1 MSALEARQRAREATL
16 PGNGPAN
23 DDGLQPRSLL
33 RFITCG
39 SVDDGKSTLI
49 GRILFETGAVF
60 DDQLGALQR
69 DSRKFGTQGD
79 KVDFALLV
87 DGLSAEREQGITI
100 DVAYRYFS
108 TPRRAFIVADTPG
121 HEQYTRNMATGAST
135 ADLAV
140 ILVDARL
147 GLLKQTLRHSFIVS
161 LVGVRH
167 IVVAINKMDLVDYD
181 RDVFERICA
190 EYRRA
195 VAGLGFTQISF
206 VPISARDGDNV
217 TSASASMGWY
227 QGAPLL
233 DHLET
238 VAIEPES
245 AAHPGAVLPVQW
257 VNRPDSSF
265 RGYSGNLALGHLATG
280 DAVAVLPSGRTS
292 RIARILTPAGDAGH
306 ASAGQALTVTLEDE
320 IDISRG
326 DLIVAAAQR
335 PAMRRKLTAR
345 LLWTSETP
353 LALGNGYGLKLA
365 SSNAHAVVRTLHH
378 GIDVATLA
386 EAPATALTMNDIGL
400 VTIDLDRPMAALSF
414 AESTELGGFILI
426 DRISHETVAF
436 GFVAE
441 DLPQQAE
448 AGSRSESRV
457 VALRSKLRSHVGPAG
472 SARRA
477 GVAGLGFGHA
487 AGSLLAGVAV
497 YGLTG
502 SLAMAL
508 AVAAADLVLRPLLLG
523 AGWASAYALWRRHQR
538 RNQPAPENVL
548 GDGI

>member
-1 MSALEARQRAREATL
+1 MSALNARQRAREATL

-181 RDVFERICA
+181 QTVFERICA

-217 TSASASMGWY
+217 TSASVSMGWY
-227 QGAPLL
+227 EGAPLL

-238 VAIEPES
+238 VSIEPVN

-265 RGYSGNLALGHLATG
+265 RGYSGNLALGYLKTG
-280 DAVAVLPSGRTS
+280 DAIAVLPSGRTS

-335 PAMRRKLTAR
+335 PAVRRRLTAR
-345 LLWTSETP
+345 LLWTGETP
-353 LALGNGYGLKLA
+353 LALGNGYALKLA
-365 SSNAHAVVRTLHH
+365 SSHAQAVVRTLHH
-378 GIDVATLA
+378 GIDVSTLA
-386 EAPATALTMNDIGL
+386 EVSAANLAMNDIGT
-400 VTIDLDRPMAALSF
+400 VTIDLDRPIAALPF

-441 DLPQQAE
+441 DIALQADA
-448 AGSRSESRV
+448 AGRSEGRV
-457 VALRSKLRSHVGPAG
+457 AGLRTKLRGLAGPAG
-472 SARRA
+472 SLRRA
-477 GVAGLGFGHA
+477 GLSGLGLGHA
-487 AGSLLAGVAV
+487 AASLLTGGFV

-502 SLAMAL
+502 SLMMAL
-508 AVAAADLVLRPLLLG
+508 PVAAADFVLRPVLLG
-523 AGWASAYALWRRHQR
+523 AGWAFAAALWQRHQR
-538 RNQPAPENVL
+538 RNQPSPENVL